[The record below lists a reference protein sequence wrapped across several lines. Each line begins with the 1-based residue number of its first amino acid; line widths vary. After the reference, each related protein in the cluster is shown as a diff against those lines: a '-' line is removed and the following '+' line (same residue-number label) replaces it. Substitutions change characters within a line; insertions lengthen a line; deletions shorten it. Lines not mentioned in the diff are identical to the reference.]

1 MNMINRP
8 DYIEKISKFINV
20 PIIKILAGIRRCG
33 KSTIFEMVQN
43 ELKSKGIDN
52 SHIITRNYTNVEF
65 SGITAKEILADIKK
79 SFVDKNKYYIFL
91 DELQEINGW
100 EKVVNQLMEN
110 ENVDIYVT
118 GSNSKLMSSEI
129 ATYLSGRYVSIPV
142 YTLSFRE
149 YSMFNQGNSLSTEE
163 LLEQYIKLGGF
174 PLIAAN
180 NLDEHTSY
188 QVVRDIYSAIVTND
202 ILNRHRLNKQDLFD
216 RVIRFILD
224 NMGKTFSA
232 NAIVKFLRSEHRSLS
247 VETVYNYL
255 RWLEQAFIIHKC
267 QRYDVIGKAILKTQE
282 KYYLGDVS
290 LKYGLMGYNATML
303 PSVIENIVYLELRR
317 RGYDVFIG
325 KKQTKEIDFI
335 AQKQDEKVYI
345 QVCVSLP
352 ADSSREADNLL
363 EIKDNYPKYLIT
375 RDKLSVGNI
384 NGIQVIH
391 LADFLLKDK
400 LV

>member
-1 MNMINRP
+1 M
-8 DYIEKISKFINV
+8 
-20 PIIKILAGIRRCG
+20 
-33 KSTIFEMVQN
+33 
-43 ELKSKGIDN
+43 
-52 SHIITRNYTNVEF
+52 
-65 SGITAKEILADIKK
+65 
-79 SFVDKNKYYIFL
+79 
-91 DELQEINGW
+91 
-100 EKVVNQLMEN
+100 
-110 ENVDIYVT
+110 
-118 GSNSKLMSSEI
+118 
-129 ATYLSGRYVSIPV
+129 
-142 YTLSFRE
+142 
-149 YSMFNQGNSLSTEE
+149 
-163 LLEQYIKLGGF
+163 
-174 PLIAAN
+174 
-180 NLDEHTSY
+180 
-188 QVVRDIYSAIVTND
+188 
-202 ILNRHRLNKQDLFD
+202 
-216 RVIRFILD
+216 
-224 NMGKTFSA
+224 
-232 NAIVKFLRSEHRSLS
+232 RSEHRSLS

-325 KKQTKEIDFI
+325 KKQTKDIDFI
-335 AQKQDEKVYI
+335 AQKQNEKVYI

-352 ADSSREADNLL
+352 ADSSRETDNLL

-391 LADFLLKDK
+391 LTDFLLKDK

>member
-1 MNMINRP
+1 MNMMNRP

-20 PIIKILAGIRRCG
+20 PIIKILTGIRRCG

-43 ELKSKGIDN
+43 ELKSKSIDN
-52 SHIITRNYTNVEF
+52 SHIITRNYTNIEF
-65 SGITAKEILADIKK
+65 SGITAKEMIADIKK
-79 SFVDKNKYYIFL
+79 DIVDKNKYYIFL
-91 DELQEINGW
+91 DELQEISGW

-188 QVVRDIYSAIVTND
+188 QVVRDIYHAIVTND

-335 AQKQDEKVYI
+335 AQKQNEKVYI

-352 ADSSREADNLL
+352 ADSSRETDNLL

-384 NGIQVIH
+384 NGIRVIH
-391 LADFLLKDK
+391 LTDFLLKDK